1 MGKNTFNSLSLIQS
15 FGSLHFFSRT
25 YRQCH
30 SSFLL
35 CVSHSLSPAVIY
47 FLSWFFITFG
57 LFLLCMP
64 TVRILAM
71 MWWWCTSAGVVVF
84 MLGNILNFIS
94 FGYAAQVDFVK
105 PFATE

>member
-1 MGKNTFNSLSLIQS
+1 
-15 FGSLHFFSRT
+15 
-25 YRQCH
+25 
-30 SSFLL
+30 
-35 CVSHSLSPAVIY
+35 
-47 FLSWFFITFG
+47 
-57 LFLLCMP
+57 MP